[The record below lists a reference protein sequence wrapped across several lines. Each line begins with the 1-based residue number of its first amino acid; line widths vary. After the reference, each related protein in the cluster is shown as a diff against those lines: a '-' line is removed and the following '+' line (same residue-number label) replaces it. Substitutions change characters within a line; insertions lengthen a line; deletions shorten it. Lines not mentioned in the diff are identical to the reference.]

1 MVLWCHPYRNVDIC
15 VSVVLDRQSVSFWM
29 ATSFGGGCGGV
40 WPMIST
46 YLELYVA
53 FFGLY
58 ERQDTEKV
66 SEKHLG
72 TVIRV
77 GQTHTHLPAAVR
89 LE

>member
-1 MVLWCHPYRNVDIC
+1 M
-15 VSVVLDRQSVSFWM
+15 
-29 ATSFGGGCGGV
+29 TS
-40 WPMIST
+40 T
-46 YLELYVA
+46 DLEPYVA

-58 ERQDTEKV
+58 ETQDTEKV

>member
-1 MVLWCHPYRNVDIC
+1 
-15 VSVVLDRQSVSFWM
+15 
-29 ATSFGGGCGGV
+29 
-40 WPMIST
+40 MIST

-72 TVIRV
+72 TVIRIE
-77 GQTHTHLPAAVR
+77 QRHTHTFL
-89 LE
+89 LQFG